1 MNKSSEAFDTARSE
15 YIEGYVE
22 KKEHVFPTLSLIA
35 KEFKLSL
42 STLRKKAANEG
53 WYKKRKHHQNSKEE
67 FEMRK
72 QFKGKY
78 SKLAQ
83 ISRNSLVFVEYFQNA
98 INDEI
103 EKVKNNKTTHSI
115 EDMNRLITCSQKIQR
130 LAEQAN
136 ATLTNLENPLMSL
149 LENQEF
155 NIT

>member
-1 MNKSSEAFDTARSE
+1 MGVNKTSEAFDSARSE

-22 KKEHVFPTLSLIA
+22 KNKLIFPTLNLVA
-35 KEFKLSL
+35 KEFKISL

-53 WYKKRKHHQNSKEE
+53 WYKKRKHHQNSREE

-83 ISRNSLVFVEYFQNA
+83 VSRNSLVFVEFFQNA
-98 INDEI
+98 INEEI
-103 EKVKNNKTTHSI
+103 EKVKKNKTTHSI
-115 EDMNRLITCSQKIQR
+115 EDMNRLVTCIQRTQR

-136 ATLTNLENPLMSL
+136 DTLTNLENPLISFI
-149 LENQEF
+149 E
-155 NIT
+155 

>member
-22 KKEHVFPTLSLIA
+22 KKEHIFPTLSLIA

-53 WYKKRKHHQNSKEE
+53 WYKKRKHHQNSQDE

-98 INDEI
+98 INEEI

-130 LAEQAN
+130 LAEESN
-136 ATLTNLENPLMSL
+136 ATLNNLEDFFMNFS
-149 LENQEF
+149 ED
-155 NIT
+155 

>member
-22 KKEHVFPTLSLIA
+22 KKEHIIPTLSLIV
-35 KEFKLSL
+35 KKFKLSL

-67 FEMRK
+67 FEIRK

-83 ISRNSLVFVEYFQNA
+83 VSRNSLVFVEYFQTA
-98 INDEI
+98 IIKEI
-103 EKVKNNKTTHSI
+103 EAANKGEKQLSI
-115 EDMNRLITCSQKIQR
+115 EDKLRLITMAQKIQR
-130 LAEQAN
+130 LSNEAQT
-136 ATLTNLENPLMSL
+136 TLNNLED
-149 LENQEF
+149 EF
-155 NIT
+155 LTFVE

>member
-1 MNKSSEAFDTARSE
+1 MIKISEAFDSARSE
-15 YIEGYVE
+15 YIEGHEE
-22 KKEHVFPTLSLIA
+22 KNKLIYPTLNLVA

-53 WYKKRKHHQNSKEE
+53 WYKKRKHHQNSQDE

-98 INDEI
+98 INEEI

-115 EDMNRLITCSQKIQR
+115 EDMNRLITCIQKIQR
-130 LAEQAN
+130 LAEQAYT
-136 ATLTNLENPLMSL
+136 TLTNLENPLMSL
-149 LENQEF
+149 TE
-155 NIT
+155 

>member
-1 MNKSSEAFDTARSE
+1 MKVG
-15 YIEGYVE
+15 I
-22 KKEHVFPTLSLIA
+22 KK
-35 KEFKLSL
+35 
-42 STLRKKAANEG
+42 
-53 WYKKRKHHQNSKEE
+53 KHHQNSQDE

-98 INDEI
+98 INEEI

-130 LAEQAN
+130 LAEESN
-136 ATLTNLENPLMSL
+136 ATLNNLEDFFMNFS
-149 LENQEF
+149 ED
-155 NIT
+155 

>member
-1 MNKSSEAFDTARSE
+1 MKVG
-15 YIEGYVE
+15 I
-22 KKEHVFPTLSLIA
+22 K
-35 KEFKLSL
+35 
-42 STLRKKAANEG
+42 KKAS
-53 WYKKRKHHQNSKEE
+53 SKFPEE

-83 ISRNSLVFVEYFQNA
+83 VSRNSLVFVEYFQNA
-98 INDEI
+98 INEEI

-136 ATLTNLENPLMSL
+136 TTLTNLENPLM
-149 LENQEF
+149 
-155 NIT
+155 I

>member
-1 MNKSSEAFDTARSE
+1 MNKSSEAFDSARSE

-22 KKEHVFPTLSLIA
+22 KKEHIFPTLSLIA

-53 WYKKRKHHQNSKEE
+53 WYKKRKHHQNSQEE

-83 ISRNSLVFVEYFQNA
+83 VSRNSLVFVEYFQNF
-98 INDEI
+98 INKEI
-103 EKVKNNKTTHSI
+103 EAAKRGEKIHTI
-115 EDMNRLITCSQKIQR
+115 EDMARLVTIVQKLQR
-130 LAEQAN
+130 LSEEAN
-136 ATLTNLENPLMSL
+136 STLNNLEDSLMSFI
-149 LENQEF
+149 E
-155 NIT
+155 